1 MHLIVD
7 AFNVLHA
14 WATGPSSGGSTEVG
28 SLAGLIGQSRYGSGR
43 VSIVCDGAPFPI
55 HNHDKSHS
63 IRILFAGG
71 GKEADPV
78 IESLIS
84 RDTAPRR
91 LTVASSDRRLQKAA
105 RKRGSRSLTSEAFL
119 SQIIRD
125 SATPAAKPLRPPFAS
140 TTPLPPEAVRQW
152 LAEFDISADFAGP
165 SASTPPTTPRRN
177 PTPSPKPSH
186 PKHPR
191 SNTPPHAPPPS
202 DPLLREALEHWQGRL
217 SAADLDMARWLDEY
231 RPS

>member
-14 WATGPSSGGSTEVG
+14 WATGPSSGGSSEVG

-55 HNHDKSHS
+55 HDHDKSRS
-63 IRILFAGG
+63 IRVLFAGG

-84 RDTAPRR
+84 RDSAPRR
-91 LTVASSDRRLQKAA
+91 LTVASSDRRIQKAA

-125 SATPAAKPLRPPFAS
+125 SAAPDAKPLRPPFAS
-140 TTPLPPEAVRQW
+140 RTPLSPDSVQQW
-152 LAEFDISADFAGP
+152 LTEFDISADFAGP
-165 SASTPPTTPRRN
+165 SASPPPALPHRKQ
-177 PTPSPKPSH
+177 PPGAKPEV
-186 PKHPR
+186 PDAPR
-191 SNTPPHAPPPS
+191 SVPPDTQTPS
-202 DPLLREALEHWQGRL
+202 DPLLREALKHWQGRL
-217 SAADLDMARWLDEY
+217 SAADLDMARWLDEN
-231 RPS
+231 RSS